1 MLYINKTAICN
12 LRTFSFTAMRMTDD
26 QLCMSFKP
34 QGVSKLEIL
43 QRCLDY
49 IKLDG

>member
-26 QLCMSFKP
+26 QLCMSLSHIVIFI
-34 QGVSKLEIL
+34 LEDAI
-43 QRCLDY
+43 
-49 IKLDG
+49 